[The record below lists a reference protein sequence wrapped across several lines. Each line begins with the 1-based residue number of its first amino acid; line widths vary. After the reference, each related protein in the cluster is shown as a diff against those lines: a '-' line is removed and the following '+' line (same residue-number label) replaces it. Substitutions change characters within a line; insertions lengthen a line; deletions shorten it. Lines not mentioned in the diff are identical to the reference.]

1 MAKSPVFWVWIGTTA
16 VAAAV
21 NVMWARNPGAFGTV
35 ALVGVN
41 LLATAVTLVF
51 VGMVMLK
58 ALATSNVEGRTTKD

>member
-1 MAKSPVFWVWIGTTA
+1 MAKSPVFWIWIGTTV

-51 VGMVMLK
+51 VGIAMLK